1 MEDKNG
7 QNISTSLENLV
18 KEQSMQSLKIIE
30 KKFIVIAKVKTRLC
44 KLEKAFDE
52 EKKQVDSVS
61 GKSENTTM

>member
-7 QNISTSLENLV
+7 TSLENL
-18 KEQSMQSLKIIE
+18 KEQRMQSLKIIDLE
-30 KKFIVIAKVKTRLC
+30 KKFYVIAKVITRLC